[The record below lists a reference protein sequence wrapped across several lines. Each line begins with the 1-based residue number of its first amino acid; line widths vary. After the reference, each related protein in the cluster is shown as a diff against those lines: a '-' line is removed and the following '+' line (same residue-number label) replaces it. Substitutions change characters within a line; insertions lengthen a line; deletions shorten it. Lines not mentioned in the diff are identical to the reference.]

1 MILLEIIERA
11 LHGYQLLLGS
21 GEYCDDVCIPYA
33 CACIY
38 IYIYIHQLTVYECL
52 YNSLKALQLG
62 IRTS

>member
-11 LHGYQLLLGS
+11 LHGYQLLLGG
-21 GEYCDDVCIPYA
+21 GEYCDDVCTPYA
-33 CACIY
+33 CAC
-38 IYIYIHQLTVYECL
+38 IYIHQLTVYECL

>member
-1 MILLEIIERA
+1 MILLEITERA
-11 LHGYQLLLGS
+11 LHGYQLLLGG

-38 IYIYIHQLTVYECL
+38 IYIHQLTVYERL

>member
-11 LHGYQLLLGS
+11 LHGYQLLLGG

-33 CACIY
+33 CACI
-38 IYIYIHQLTVYECL
+38 HQLTVYERL